1 MSSDSDAGEISV
13 EIELENNVAVW
24 LQQMVI
30 TISIAVAVLAFFE
43 VRGGIEKN
51 IIAVISVILL
61 FLTAIA
67 IGALSSVSYYKRRK
81 KLIKD
86 GVLNKSA
93 FNNWYFI
100 VGILTIISFAGITTA
115 VIILKKKYNS
125 GK

>member
-67 IGALSSVSYYKRRK
+67 IGALSSISYYKRRK

-86 GVLNKSA
+86 GVLKKSA

-115 VIILKKKYNS
+115 VVILKKKYNS